1 MIRNNSYLKMKYM
14 NAHST
19 VSAISSTC
27 ILMLL
32 LTSIY
37 GCGGLKESEVKYI
50 GDWEYC
56 MKLKDW
62 EEPMI
67 SYAENTVF
75 SLKENGTWSYQKG
88 EGNWG
93 SEDSEPT
100 WGWWD
105 KDYKNFSL
113 NFRDVEVIISNHA
126 DQMKGF
132 NGSIVIIEGV
142 ELLRLAV
149 DYTYAGW
156 EHYVNKYGKYDSYN
170 TTETGTVNYF
180 YVRKGTPEDV
190 KEKVKSHFNDKERQF
205 WGGRWF
211 MKTGFFGPIEWIKDN
226 VNDSYFEKEIG
237 GLEYN
242 FEHDTADT
250 KQKILLSAIY
260 LFKQKPDKAMEVIN
274 RINPTERQD
283 SVSMSSLSFI
293 ARNFNGLDSIDFKE
307 SHYWDFYFINEFMN
321 LLLRSGNTTAE
332 RVISIQSIEDSVKV
346 LRAR

>member
-1 MIRNNSYLKMKYM
+1 
-14 NAHST
+14 
-19 VSAISSTC
+19 
-27 ILMLL
+27 
-32 LTSIY
+32 
-37 GCGGLKESEVKYI
+37 
-50 GDWEYC
+50 
-56 MKLKDW
+56 
-62 EEPMI
+62 
-67 SYAENTVF
+67 
-75 SLKENGTWSYQKG
+75 
-88 EGNWG
+88 
-93 SEDSEPT
+93 
-100 WGWWD
+100 
-105 KDYKNFSL
+105 
-113 NFRDVEVIISNHA
+113 
-126 DQMKGF
+126 MKGF